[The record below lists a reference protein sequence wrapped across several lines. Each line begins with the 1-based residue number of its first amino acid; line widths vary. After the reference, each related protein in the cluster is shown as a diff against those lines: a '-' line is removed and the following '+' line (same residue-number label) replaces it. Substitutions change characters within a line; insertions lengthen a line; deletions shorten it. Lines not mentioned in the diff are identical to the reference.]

1 MAASN
6 VGHMLLVDDKGSSRD
21 KTRALSGLL
30 LMWKILFKGLN
41 AKDLAASRTNFALTV
56 SCRLNRSSG

>member
-1 MAASN
+1 MASN
-6 VGHMLLVDDKGSSRD
+6 VGHMLLVDGKDSRD
-21 KTRALSGLL
+21 NTRALSGLL
-30 LMWKILFKGLN
+30 SLWKILFKGLN

>member
-1 MAASN
+1 MASN
-6 VGHMLLVDDKGSSRD
+6 VGHMLLVDGKDSSD
-21 KTRALSGLL
+21 KTKASSSLLSL
-30 LMWKILFKGLN
+30 WKILFKGLN

>member
-1 MAASN
+1 
-6 VGHMLLVDDKGSSRD
+6 MLLVDDKGSSRD